1 MTETTEAAART
12 ITDRYVAVWNE
23 PDAQSRRT
31 AIGSLWE
38 PDGVEYVDGGIQ
50 FRGHEELDR
59 RIAHAYDEF
68 VGSGKYYATMADDAS
83 RHDDVITFTCITT
96 RTRARSRGRPASSSS
111 SARQAAS
118 GRAAADGHPRQPEPG
133 VRYLAAG
140 SASDPAALPRLSQD
154 VTTAGRSA
162 RRELVLPSI
171 WRGINVTG
179 YPRKRPT

>member
-12 ITDRYVAVWNE
+12 ITDRYLAVWNE

-68 VGSGKYYATMADDAS
+68 VGSGKYDATLADDAS
-83 RHDDVITFTCITT
+83 RHDDVIIFTVQLSTHEGEVAWAARVFVLLGETGCIREDYQLTVK
-96 RTRARSRGRPASSSS
+96 P
-111 SARQAAS
+111 
-118 GRAAADGHPRQPEPG
+118 
-133 VRYLAAG
+133 LAA
-140 SASDPAALPRLSQD
+140 
-154 VTTAGRSA
+154 
-162 RRELVLPSI
+162 
-171 WRGINVTG
+171 
-179 YPRKRPT
+179 

>member
-12 ITDRYVAVWNE
+12 ITDRYLAVWNE

-68 VGSGKYYATMADDAS
+68 VGSGKYDATLADDAS
-83 RHDDVITFTCITT
+83 RHDDVIIFTVQLSTHEGEVAWAARVFVLLGETGCIREDYQLTVK
-96 RTRARSRGRPASSSS
+96 P
-111 SARQAAS
+111 
-118 GRAAADGHPRQPEPG
+118 
-133 VRYLAAG
+133 LA
-140 SASDPAALPRLSQD
+140 
-154 VTTAGRSA
+154 V
-162 RRELVLPSI
+162 
-171 WRGINVTG
+171 
-179 YPRKRPT
+179 